1 MTKPAGKKSDKV
13 RVALVGMGFGAAF
26 VPIYLHHPD
35 VACLGIVDSD
45 EQKLRAVGDRF
56 DVARRHTDLNEVL
69 RSGEYDAVHLVTPI
83 PLHAAQ
89 TIATL
94 ESGKH
99 CACTVP
105 MATNLKD
112 LKAIVAATRRSGR
125 NYMMMETAVYT
136 RQFLYARELVV
147 SGRLGRI
154 QFLRGAHYQD
164 MENWPPYWAGL
175 PPMHYATH
183 AAAPCLAIAD
193 TRAVKVHCLGSGV
206 MREDLHRQYG
216 NPFPIETAIFE
227 LEKPNLAMEISRSLF
242 HTARGYTESFLVYG
256 EKMAFEWPQI
266 ENEEPVVFRM
276 QPTADGR
283 FSQGRQA
290 LMPACLGKKI
300 AGRRGL
306 PITAE
311 RITAPDRQ
319 DLLPK
324 EIARFTV
331 RGKYDDTNPQKS
343 FETGGGHHGSHPH
356 LVHEFIR
363 SLVEGRKPWVD
374 EVRAADWTAAGV
386 CAHLSAMRGGKAV
399 KVPGFE

>member
-1 MTKPAGKKSDKV
+1 MTNPSGRKSGKV
-13 RVALVGMGFGAAF
+13 RVALVGMGFGAAV

-56 DVARRHTDLNEVL
+56 DVARRHTDLNEVI
-69 RSGEYDAVHLVTPI
+69 RSDEYDAVHLVTPI

-89 TIATL
+89 TIAVL

-105 MATNLKD
+105 MATSLKD
-112 LKAIVAATRRSGR
+112 LRGIVSAARKSGR

-136 RQFLYARELVV
+136 RQFLYARELVA

-183 AAAPCLAIAD
+183 AVSPCLAIAE

-206 MREDLHRQYG
+206 MREELHRQYG

-227 LEKPNLAMEISRSLF
+227 LERPHLAMEISRSLF

-256 EKMAFEWPQI
+256 EKMTFEWPQI
-266 ENEEPVVFRM
+266 EGEEPLVFRM
-276 QPTADGR
+276 QAPGE
-283 FSQGRQA
+283 
-290 LMPACLGKKI
+290 

-306 PITAE
+306 PITVE

-363 SLVEGRKPWVD
+363 SIVEGRRPWVD

-386 CAHLSAMRGGKAV
+386 CAHLSAMKGGKAV
-399 KVPGFE
+399 KVPSFE

>member
-1 MTKPAGKKSDKV
+1 MTNPTERTSGKV
-13 RVALVGMGFGAAF
+13 RVALVGMGFGASF

-35 VACLGIVDSD
+35 VAYLGIVDPD
-45 EQKLRAVGDRF
+45 EQKLRSAGERY
-56 DVARRHTDLNEVL
+56 DVARRHTDLSAVI
-69 RSGEYDAVHLVTPI
+69 RSNEYDAVHLVTPI

-89 TIATL
+89 AIAAL
-94 ESGKH
+94 RSGKH

-112 LKAIVAATRRSGR
+112 LKAIVTAARRSGR

-136 RQFLYARELVV
+136 RQFLYVRELVA
-147 SGRLGRI
+147 GGHIGHI

-183 AAAPCLAIAD
+183 AVAPCLAVAD
-193 TRAVKVHCLGSGV
+193 TQAVKVHCLGSGV
-206 MREDLHRQYG
+206 MREELHRQYG

-227 LEKPNLAMEISRSLF
+227 LETPHLAMEISRSLF
-242 HTARGYTESFLVYG
+242 QTARGYTESFIVYG
-256 EKMAFEWPQI
+256 EKMTFEWPQL
-266 ENEEPVVFRM
+266 ENEMPIVFKMR
-276 QPTADGR
+276 
-283 FSQGRQA
+283 
-290 LMPACLGKKI
+290 PAVE

-306 PITAE
+306 PISAE
-311 RITAPDRQ
+311 RIVAPDRQ

-331 RGKYDDTNPQKS
+331 RSKYDDTNPQKS

-356 LVHEFIR
+356 LAHEFIR
-363 SLVEGRKPWVD
+363 SIVEGRKPWVD
-374 EVRAADWTAAGV
+374 EVRAADWTAAGI
-386 CAHLSAMRGGKAV
+386 CAHLSAMKGGKLV
-399 KVPGFE
+399 KVPAFG